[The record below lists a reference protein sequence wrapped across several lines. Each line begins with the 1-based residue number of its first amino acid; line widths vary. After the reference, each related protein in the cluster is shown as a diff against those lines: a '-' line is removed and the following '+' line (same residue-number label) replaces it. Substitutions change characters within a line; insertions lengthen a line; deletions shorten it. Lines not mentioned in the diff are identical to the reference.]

1 MLSLKITGID
11 SPVKHE
17 GLADIIQRK
26 IEKSDG
32 EFLLCHQK
40 EPASSLWASLFDGSH
55 EMVVQ
60 KNMHTASPND
70 GRGKKRRA
78 PPPPSDK
85 PAYNAK
91 ACGNIAELD
100 KENWERPGGTS
111 CSSVDSALS
120 TETQQLQTP
129 IAAPHNVCPCRKNS
143 SADHRN
149 PISLVTKT
157 ESETK
162 PVPTPKQ
169 KRITEVLDPRS
180 WLQPQT

>member
-1 MLSLKITGID
+1 MSINIFVLLFFSAFTWK
-11 SPVKHE
+11 E
-17 GLADIIQRK
+17 GSIPTLFSQHH
-26 IEKSDG
+26 DG
-32 EFLLCHQK
+32 EFLLCQQK

-60 KNMHTASPND
+60 KNMHTAGPND

-91 ACGNIAELD
+91 ARGNTEELD
-100 KENWERPGGTS
+100 KENWEGPGGTS
-111 CSSVDSALS
+111 CSCLDSALP

-129 IAAPHNVCPCRKNS
+129 AAAPRKTCPCRKNS
-143 SADHRN
+143 LADHRN

-157 ESETK
+157 
-162 PVPTPKQ
+162 
-169 KRITEVLDPRS
+169 DPS
-180 WLQPQT
+180 ADPICSSLN